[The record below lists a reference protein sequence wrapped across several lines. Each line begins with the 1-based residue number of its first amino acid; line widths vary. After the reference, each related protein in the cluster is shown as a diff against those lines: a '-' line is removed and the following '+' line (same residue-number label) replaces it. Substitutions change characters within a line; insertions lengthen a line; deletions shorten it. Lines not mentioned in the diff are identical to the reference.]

1 MSRTIDQQI
10 AEATNKIQRLKSK
23 KKARDT
29 HLKIVVGATMIAEA
43 RADPRMAALMVKA
56 LQARVTRDVD
66 LKEIASL
73 MEDLTK
79 HAKALPTQES

>member
-1 MSRTIDQQI
+1 MTRTIDQQI

-29 HLKIVVGATMIAEA
+29 RLKIVVGATMIAEA
-43 RADPRMAALMVKA
+43 RANPQMAALMVKA

-66 LKEIASL
+66 LKEIAVL
-73 MEDLTK
+73 MQDLTK
-79 HAKALPTQES
+79 HTKES

>member
-29 HLKIVVGATMIAEA
+29 RLKIVVGATMIAEA
-43 RADPRMAALMVKA
+43 RADPQMAALMVKA
-56 LQARVTRDVD
+56 LQTRVTREVD

-79 HAKALPTQES
+79 HAQLQPTRES

>member
-23 KKARDT
+23 KNVRDT
-29 HLKIVVGATMIAEA
+29 RLKIVVGATMIAEA
-43 RADPRMAALMVKA
+43 RANPQMAFLMVKA

-66 LKEIASL
+66 LKEIAAL

-79 HAKALPTQES
+79 PAKAQPVKES

>member
-1 MSRTIDQQI
+1 MSKTIDQQI

-29 HLKIVVGATMIAEA
+29 RLKIVVGATMIAEA
-43 RADPRMAALMVKA
+43 RANPQMAALMVKA

-66 LKEIASL
+66 LREIAPL
-73 MEDLTK
+73 MDDLTK
-79 HAKALPTQES
+79 PVKS

>member
-1 MSRTIDQQI
+1 MIRTIDQQI

-29 HLKIVVGATMIAEA
+29 RLKIVVGATMIAEA
-43 RADPRMAALMVKA
+43 RADPQMAALMVKA
-56 LQARVTRDVD
+56 LQTRVTREVD

-79 HAKALPTQES
+79 HAQLQPTRES

>member
-23 KKARDT
+23 KNVRDT
-29 HLKIVVGATMIAEA
+29 RLKIVVGATMIAEA
-43 RADPRMAALMVKA
+43 RANPQMASLMVKA

-66 LKEIASL
+66 LKEIAAL

-79 HAKALPTQES
+79 PAKAQPVKES